1 MYFILIALK
10 NGCKMDTAIVHNAEK
25 TLGMVKLSNSIF
37 HRIPSAMYKLA
48 VVVKYV
54 KGFPI
59 QDDYYSVLGVIFP
72 TNYDATFQV
81 LF

>member
-1 MYFILIALK
+1 MA
-10 NGCKMDTAIVHNAEK
+10 
-25 TLGMVKLSNSIF
+25 VKHI
-37 HRIPSAMYKLA
+37 SAMYKLA

>member
-1 MYFILIALK
+1 MKYRPIKLHFFNALE
-10 NGCKMDTAIVHNAEK
+10 MA
-25 TLGMVKLSNSIF
+25 VKHI
-37 HRIPSAMYKLA
+37 SAMYKLA